1 MVEQS
6 KEGKIIE
13 NDFLCTT
20 KIVAAF
26 LSHQSF
32 IIQTCVTPEDDKW
45 RLITNASRWCGSFL
59 RNLFKVEEQNFV
71 LFCDE

>member
-1 MVEQS
+1 MH
-6 KEGKIIE
+6 
-13 NDFLCTT
+13 T

-32 IIQTCVTPEDDKW
+32 IIQTCVTPEDDKR

-59 RNLFKVEEQNFV
+59 RNLFKMEEQNFCVILRSIKRV
-71 LFCDE
+71 LQEAVND